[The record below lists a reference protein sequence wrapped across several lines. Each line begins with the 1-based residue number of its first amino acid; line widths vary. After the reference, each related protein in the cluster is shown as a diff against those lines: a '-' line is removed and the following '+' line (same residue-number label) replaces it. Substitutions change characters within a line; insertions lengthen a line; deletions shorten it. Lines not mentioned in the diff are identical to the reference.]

1 MLTTSKEILYQA
13 FKNNYAVPA
22 INTQGG
28 TYDII
33 MTICKTAES
42 RKSPIILAH
51 YALTGQY
58 SGDDWFMKVAHW
70 CVSKVS
76 VPVAIHLDHGDSFEL
91 VARCLKYGFTSI
103 MYDGSSLPVEENAK
117 NTNEIIKMC
126 HAFGVPVEA
135 EIGRLLPSS
144 LEGGKTAAN
153 TAFMAGQGDV
163 VGVWGPLLYDEDKK
177 DLVMVSNDAWIK
189 TGIVCNYMA
198 STRGWENQKEAI
210 EKWLEITIMAGEWA
224 MENVQEA
231 AEYMVAM
238 NEEDGYTTTVEDSFK
253 IIEDNPFVTLE
264 ENYGYYTQMTDEGD
278 MLIAESQVYNP
289 TTVFVEMGNFTEE
302 QLDKILAGH
311 NFLPDPIINIYNRV
325 IGN

>member
-58 SGDDWFMKVAHW
+58 SGDDWFKEVALW
-70 CVSKVS
+70 CALKVS

-153 TAFMAGQGDV
+153 NVVDIEDV
-163 VGVWGPLLYDEDKK
+163 KSFLSLCSPDSLAVGIGNAHGFYKGKPNIQLSILKQCREIADIPLVLHGC
-177 DLVMVSNDAWIK
+177 
-189 TGIVCNYMA
+189 TGIPDKTVKKAISLGVSKINFGTLVRHKYVEYLKEGIETLDHQGHIWKISQYA
-198 STRGWENQKEAI
+198 SRKL
-210 EKWLEITIMAGEWA
+210 EKVISDIIDLSESAG
-224 MENVQEA
+224 
-231 AEYMVAM
+231 
-238 NEEDGYTTTVEDSFK
+238 
-253 IIEDNPFVTLE
+253 
-264 ENYGYYTQMTDEGD
+264 
-278 MLIAESQVYNP
+278 
-289 TTVFVEMGNFTEE
+289 
-302 QLDKILAGH
+302 
-311 NFLPDPIINIYNRV
+311 RV
-325 IGN
+325 